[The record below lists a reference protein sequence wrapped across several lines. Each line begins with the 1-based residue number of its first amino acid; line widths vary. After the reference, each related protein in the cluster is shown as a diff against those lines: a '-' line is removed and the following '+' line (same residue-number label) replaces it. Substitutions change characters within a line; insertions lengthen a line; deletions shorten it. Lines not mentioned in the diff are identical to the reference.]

1 MKRKDLGEKVLNSAK
16 HIVNNSWKAIPWIGF
31 LGHLLDIQY
40 SEEDKYYNEKIHPS
54 MKGFGKILSHLGWSV
69 LGTLYVVA
77 GSSTS
82 LGWNPLEY
90 KEKGKEYEIQQ
101 KQKSFVIQ
109 YIDKDN
115 NGLNI
120 QEDYQIKELMDI
132 QDSSKTYVPTFKDWE
147 RAYNKIK

>member
-1 MKRKDLGEKVLNSAK
+1 MKICYKCKQEKQLHEFYKDKSKKDGLSGLCKSCSYLKNKE
-16 HIVNNSWKAIPWIGF
+16 
-31 LGHLLDIQY
+31 
-40 SEEDKYYNEKIHPS
+40 YNEAH
-54 MKGFGKILSHLGWSV
+54 
-69 LGTLYVVA
+69 
-77 GSSTS
+77 
-82 LGWNPLEY
+82 